1 MELRKSLSF
10 WDVFAIALGQVIGSG
25 IMVLIGIGIEFTAY
39 AIPFAFVLSAGLSVI
54 KQLPVAFMGS
64 AMPATGGLYV
74 YCKRIL
80 GPRGGFFYLA
90 ILLVTHILISL
101 FALGFAQYAVALVPG
116 LDIRLVAIGILVT
129 FYFVNLFGVKQA
141 AAIQK
146 IMIVLLLVGLS
157 SLIGFGILEV
167 DYGHFAN
174 ADELLPNGWYGF
186 GLACVVLSF
195 ATGGAQYISELGGEM
210 KNPEH
215 DLPRAIIYATLLA
228 AVFFALVSVVAVGI
242 LPVEQTAG
250 KPLAEVAKAILPP
263 VVYTAFIV
271 GAGLFAL
278 ATSINSTFSWATKSV
293 LIACED
299 GWLPKG
305 IAVVNKRFN
314 TPHILLT
321 FLLLF
326 GAMPILAGKDLRYI
340 IMLGGG
346 LVFIYDAIPL
356 IAAFLFAR
364 RLPDVFARA
373 RMRMSE
379 RAVRTIAVVGLCI
392 LLLQG
397 ALSFSDVDR
406 TGWALVAAYIV
417 LVVVYI
423 RLRTPWHEA
432 AVSPNSVDGVQKP
445 GFDGGG
451 RPPPALK

>member
-1 MELRKSLSF
+1 MQLKRTLSF

-39 AIPFAFVLSAGLSVI
+39 AIPFAFVLSASLSVI

-80 GPRGGFFYLA
+80 GPKIGFFYLA

-101 FALGFAQYAVALVPG
+101 FALGFAQYAVALVPD
-116 LDIRLVAIGILVT
+116 LDIRVIALGILVI
-129 FYFVNLFGVKQA
+129 FYLVNLVGVKQA
-141 AAIQK
+141 AAVQK
-146 IMIVLLLVGLS
+146 VMIVLLLVGLS
-157 SLIGFGILEV
+157 SLIFFGILEV
-167 DYGHFAN
+167 DYSHFT
-174 ADELLPNGWYGF
+174 DKQKLFPNGWYGF

-195 ATGGAQYISELGGEM
+195 STGGAQYISELGGEM
-210 KNPEH
+210 KNPHH
-215 DLPRAIIYATLLA
+215 DLPRAIIYSTLLA
-228 AVFFALVSVVAVGI
+228 AVFFALVAIVAVGI

-250 KPLAEVAKAILPP
+250 KPLSEVAKAILPAP
-263 VVYTAFIV
+263 VYTAFIV

-326 GAMPILAGKDLRYI
+326 GAIPIIAGKDLRYI

-346 LVFIYDAIPL
+346 LVFIYDMIPL
-356 IAAFLFAR
+356 IAAFSFAK
-364 RLPDVFARA
+364 RLPDAFAQA
-373 RMRMSE
+373 QMNMSE
-379 RAVRTIAVVGLCI
+379 GTLRKISVVGMGV
-392 LLLQG
+392 LLVQG
-397 ALSFSDVDR
+397 SLSFSDIDR

-417 LVVVYI
+417 FVLIYI
-423 RLRTPWHEA
+423 RMRSDYQQRKA
-432 AVSPNSVDGVQKP
+432 RQ
-445 GFDGGG
+445 
-451 RPPPALK
+451 